1 MHRIRN
7 IIISLCLVFLIILMS
22 ASCDQNSK
30 SGFSIIF
37 IDVGQGDSALVN
49 CDGHYMLID
58 GGPKSAADIVY
69 NVLVDENV
77 TKLDYL
83 IISHMHED
91 HIGGLKKALSYVSTV
106 EKTLSV
112 ESNND
117 SDDYYDFHS
126 ELLIDDCKS
135 IDIPNEG
142 QKYSLGSATIEIIA
156 VGNPSNNENDSLVVL
171 ITYGSTSFLFTGDM
185 QYRME
190 DKISEKYSDNF
201 PITLLKVAHHGAENS
216 TEYRFI
222 RTTKPQYAVISV
234 GSNNRYGHP
243 VEKVLSVLD
252 QAGVKTYRTDR
263 NGTIKVTSDGKNLT
277 ITSEK

>member
-22 ASCDQNSK
+22 ASCDHNSK

>member
-30 SGFSIIF
+30 SEFSIIF

-142 QKYSLGSATIEIIA
+142 QKYYLGSATIEIIA

>member
-1 MHRIRN
+1 
-7 IIISLCLVFLIILMS
+7 MS

-190 DKISEKYSDNF
+190 DKISDKYSDNF